1 MGSRSRRARPGL
13 LPGGRYPLEPERL
26 YVPEPGKPPPLGRST
41 YSPSPPYGNASELKQ
56 NPTVFAWCPPGT
68 DPELTAV
75 LLPKGEVTESR
86 WWAALSD
93 RVTALVMQQER
104 PLRSALWAARALG
117 TTYPEEARRAGEDLV
132 QHNLELRTALTLDV
146 MRDEDPFPA
155 KVLVDSAELRQL
167 LEDVDLEAWVNLA
180 RDRLS
185 PGSLGC

>member
-13 LPGGRYPLEPERL
+13 LPDGRYPVKPERL
-26 YVPEPGKPPPLGRST
+26 HVPEPGKPPPLGST
-41 YSPSPPYGNASELKQ
+41 YSPSPPYGSASELKQ
-56 NPTVFAWCPPGT
+56 NPTVVAWCPPGT

-75 LLPKGEVTESR
+75 LLPKGEVTESQ

-93 RVTALVMQQER
+93 RVTSLVMQQER

-117 TTYPEEARRAGEDLV
+117 TTYPEEANRAGEDLV
-132 QHNLELRTALTLDV
+132 QHNLELRTALTLDM

-155 KVLVDSAELRQL
+155 EVLVDSAELRQL

-180 RDRLS
+180 RDRRS
-185 PGSLGC
+185 HGSLD